1 MQTSRQKP
9 PYIYFVT
16 TVFIDNNIPAKKFG
30 QVKRSRCWGFYYSLK
45 DAIRGMKMS
54 CSDEAG
60 HYNYCVIERYSPG
73 IYAVCNFEKW
83 YFWQKDY
90 IRNCKEKD
98 FWGEASKPENCK
110 QIINFAI
117 G

>member
-1 MQTSRQKP
+1 MQTPRRNP
-9 PYIYFVT
+9 PSIYFVT
-16 TVFIDNNIPAKKFG
+16 TVFIDLSIPANKFG

-73 IYAVCNFEKW
+73 IYAVQSFEKW
-83 YFWQKDY
+83 YKWNEIGY
-90 IRNCKEKD
+90 GNNSWVLTE
-98 FWGEASKPENCK
+98 KPENCK

>member
-1 MQTSRQKP
+1 MKTLTPK
-9 PYIYFVT
+9 IYTVT
-16 TVFIDNNIPAKKFG
+16 TLYLDPKNPHGKF
-30 QVKRSRCWGFYYSLK
+30 QKDYRKRTWGFYYSLK
-45 DAIRGMKMS
+45 DAIRGMKNN
-54 CSDEAG
+54 CSDECG

-110 QIINFAI
+110 RIINFAI

>member
-1 MQTSRQKP
+1 MKTLTPK
-9 PYIYFVT
+9 IYTVT
-16 TVFIDNNIPAKKFG
+16 TLYLDPKNPHGKF
-30 QVKRSRCWGFYYSLK
+30 QKDYRKRTWGFYYSLK

-73 IYAVCNFEKW
+73 IYAVQSFEKW
-83 YFWQKDY
+83 YKWNEIGY
-90 IRNCKEKD
+90 GNNSWVLTE
-98 FWGEASKPENCK
+98 KPENCK